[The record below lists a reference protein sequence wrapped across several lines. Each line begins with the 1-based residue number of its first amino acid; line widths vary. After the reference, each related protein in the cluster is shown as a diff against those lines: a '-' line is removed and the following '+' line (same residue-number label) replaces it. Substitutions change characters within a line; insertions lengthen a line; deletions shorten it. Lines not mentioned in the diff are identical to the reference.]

1 MGNSIMNIRMMKSRG
16 FSLLE
21 VIFVLAFLG
30 IVLLAVGNYVRKLID
45 EKNRQTAADAVV
57 QEIYGVLQFVNT
69 DSIETFKNKNYDPN
83 DVANRGMKKVTN
95 PLYQSPHIAVYP
107 DAKTGADAALE
118 GLTNNP
124 IWLAHP
130 HDQVSLIAT
139 KDTVS
144 PYIARNYS
152 TDITSL
158 INNDIAIVD
167 GGKTHYSHSLKWSQA
182 IWGKGSVRSYF
193 TDSGCQSR
201 GGGTSNAI
209 YFSQQFLSCNENPA
223 LRNSEIGISR
233 IDLVN
238 KKGSFN
244 RAVTADD
251 YPVSVDRVDVYVSF
265 SPVDGN
271 SARVAQFITPLMD
284 AFRIQKI
291 MPNTDNI
298 FLVRSKTGA
307 NDNKWMLLNKKNGL
321 PSDKKT
327 PPVDLAMLSDLPN
340 LVGKLQKGYIYAVR
354 FTFDG
359 SGDYLRSDG
368 LNAATKLCW
377 NASDGTAGP
386 CLTSSSQETLVLKR
400 RDNPQEFANI
410 QVNNVISKA
419 SYIDGETPEYNTSP
433 QIQYKTFGQSGTML
447 GPFYKEINDGKTDEI
462 KLCGH
467 ENVKECKE
475 VGNSAVTPTKIADT
489 QNGAISVPIQ
499 VCPAAE
505 NGVTLNPRLS
515 ASVSSVVSGIK
526 KHGDDIPD
534 TSKDDVFNSQESVI
548 YLLDKRKISINRLG
562 GVALQIYKCDP
573 GDPNYK
579 GQPCYAKNQWKIA
592 SVVAAEDIS
601 EQGEGGRAWQY
612 YNPPWLSVMITTWCS
627 SVPQP

>member
-1 MGNSIMNIRMMKSRG
+1 MVGNSIMNIRMMKSRG

-45 EKNRQTAADAVV
+45 EKNRQTVADAVV

-130 HDQVSLIAT
+130 HNQVSLIAT

-167 GGKTHYSHSLKWSQA
+167 GGKTRYSHSLKWSQA

-209 YFSQQFLSCNENPA
+209 YFSQQFLSCNENPV

-244 RAVTADD
+244 RIAAD

-386 CLTSSSQETLVLKR
+386 CLTSPSSDSLVLKR
-400 RDNPQEFANI
+400 RDNSREFANI
-410 QVNNVISKA
+410 QVGNIIST
-419 SYIDGETPEYNTSP
+419 INGEYNTAP
-433 QIQYKTFGQSGTML
+433 RIQYKTFN
-447 GPFYKEINDGKTDEI
+447 NDGRVIPPVYLHNKGTKDTPDYE
-462 KLCGH
+462 LCAVSGAACGLDVN
-467 ENVKECKE
+467 EN
-475 VGNSAVTPTKIADT
+475 NIAET
-489 QNGAISVPIQ
+489 GNGAISVKLET
-499 VCPAAE
+499 CPVVDGFTRKGTVGDHRLYPRIGAA
-505 NGVTLNPRLS
+505 
-515 ASVSSVVSGIK
+515 VSSVVSGIYKNGKAVNITMPAGIFSNQADTLTNMK
-526 KHGDDIPD
+526 KAPD
-534 TSKDDVFNSQESVI
+534 
-548 YLLDKRKISINRLG
+548 LSINRLG
-562 GVALQIYKCDP
+562 GVVLQIREFQDSWRISGLVASEDMNPVAQSP
-573 GDPNYK
+573 G
-579 GQPCYAKNQWKIA
+579 ALM
-592 SVVAAEDIS
+592 
-601 EQGEGGRAWQY
+601 Y
-612 YNPPWLSVMITTWCS
+612 YNPSWLSVMITTWCS
-627 SVPQP
+627 SVPQS